1 MQNTNTQC
9 GDLGDDGD
17 SLNAVMLAE
26 RWSQAAAAMARLAA
40 ARDLEDVVAILRQ
53 SARAA
58 ANADGIAIV
67 LREGDACHY
76 LAEDAMEP
84 LWQGQRFPQDT
95 CVSGWAMQNRTS
107 AAIADITLDP
117 RVPQD
122 AYRTTF
128 VKSMAM
134 VPIGDGEPVA
144 ALGAYWASIGHPDAH
159 ELAVLEALAQAAS
172 TALAHGRLVAEMAEL
187 NRDLEA
193 RIEERTKELEAA
205 HQSLMQAQK
214 LELMGQLTGNV
225 AHDFNNLLSPIM
237 TSLDLILQTGSPG
250 QAALAPAQV
259 AMEAV
264 ERARALVQRLLAF
277 ARRRPLAHAVMDIRS
292 LLKGMQSLLEST
304 VGGRIQLHIAA
315 PPGLPHVA
323 GDRQQLEIAI
333 LNLVVNARDAMPDG
347 GVLAISASYPSAPEG
362 HFAKDDGFVRL
373 VVADQGEGMDEA
385 TRTMALEPFFTT
397 KGDGSGTGLGLSM
410 VHGVVQELGGV
421 IGIASEPGAGTQVSL
436 WLPITHDVEAQRPA
450 PRIANVAMEVE
461 GIAVVVDDHN
471 LVRRGT
477 AAMLREEGYKV
488 VEVESAE
495 ACLVRLKEGLRPAL
509 LITDHVMP
517 GMTGLDLVHRVADL
531 YPQVP
536 ILLVSGYDGLDAT
549 PADIVR
555 MTKPFR
561 QHELQAA
568 IARARRQAQMRS
580 GSAPSGVSRAG

>member
-1 MQNTNTQC
+1 M
-9 GDLGDDGD
+9 
-17 SLNAVMLAE
+17 S
-26 RWSQAAAAMARLAA
+26 
-40 ARDLEDVVAILRQ
+40 
-53 SARAA
+53 
-58 ANADGIAIV
+58 
-67 LREGDACHY
+67 
-76 LAEDAMEP
+76 
-84 LWQGQRFPQDT
+84 
-95 CVSGWAMQNRTS
+95 
-107 AAIADITLDP
+107 
-117 RVPQD
+117 RV
-122 AYRTTF
+122 
-128 VKSMAM
+128 
-134 VPIGDGEPVA
+134 
-144 ALGAYWASIGHPDAH
+144 
-159 ELAVLEALAQAAS
+159 
-172 TALAHGRLVAEMAEL
+172 
-187 NRDLEA
+187 
-193 RIEERTKELEAA
+193 
-205 HQSLMQAQK
+205 
-214 LELMGQLTGNV
+214 
-225 AHDFNNLLSPIM
+225 
-237 TSLDLILQTGSPG
+237 TGSNW
-250 QAALAPAQV
+250 
-259 AMEAV
+259 
-264 ERARALVQRLLAF
+264 
-277 ARRRPLAHAVMDIRS
+277 
-292 LLKGMQSLLEST
+292 K
-304 VGGRIQLHIAA
+304 
-315 PPGLPHVA
+315 
-323 GDRQQLEIAI
+323 IAI

-362 HFAKDDGFVRL
+362 HFAKDHGFVRL

-450 PRIANVAMEVE
+450 PRIANAVMEVE
-461 GIAVVVDDHN
+461 GVAVVVDDHN

-488 VEVESAE
+488 VEVASAE
-495 ACLVRLKEGLRPAL
+495 ACLVRLEEGLRPAL

-580 GSAPSGVSRAG
+580 GSAPSGVSRTG

>member
-1 MQNTNTQC
+1 MQDINALRQ
-9 GDLGDDGD
+9 GLEEDGD
-17 SLNAVMLAE
+17 QLDVTLLAE
-26 RWSQAAAAMARLAA
+26 RWSQVAAAMAKLAA
-40 ARDLEDVVAILRQ
+40 ARELSEVVEVLRQ

-58 ANADGIAIV
+58 ANADGIAVV
-67 LREGDACHY
+67 LRDGDQCHY
-76 LAEDAMEP
+76 FAEDAMEP
-84 LWQGQRFPQDT
+84 LWKGKRFPQET
-95 CVSGWAMQNRTS
+95 CVSGWAMQNRKS
-107 AAIADITLDP
+107 AAIVDISLDP

-144 ALGAYWASIGHPDAH
+144 ALGAYWATTGHPDAH
-159 ELAVLEALAQAAS
+159 EIAILEALAQAAT
-172 TALAHGRLVAEMAEL
+172 TALAHGRLVADMAEL
-187 NRDLEA
+187 NRDLEV
-193 RIEERTKELEAA
+193 RIEERTKDLEVA
-205 HQSLMQAQK
+205 HQSVMQAQK

-237 TSLDLILQTGSPG
+237 TSLDLILQAGSSG
-250 QAALAPAQV
+250 QATLGPAQV

-277 ARRRPLAHAVMDIRS
+277 ARRRPLARSVIDIRS

-304 VGGRIQLHIAA
+304 VGGRIQLQMIAA
-315 PPGLPHVA
+315 PNLPNIM

-333 LNLVVNARDAMPDG
+333 LNLVVNARDAMRDG
-347 GVLAISASYPSAPEG
+347 GVLAISASYPSLPVGRSSMGDA
-362 HFAKDDGFVRL
+362 FIRL
-373 VVADQGEGMDEA
+373 AVTDQGEGMDEA

-397 KGDGSGTGLGLSM
+397 KTAGSGTGLGLSM

-421 IGIASEPGAGTQVSL
+421 MGIASEPGAGTEVSL
-436 WLPITHDVEAQRPA
+436 WLPVTDNIVAQRAA
-450 PRIANVAMEVE
+450 PKIESVALEVE
-461 GIAVVVDDHN
+461 GMAIVVDDHN
-471 LVRRGT
+471 LVRKGT

-495 ACLVRLKEGLRPAL
+495 ACLARLEEGLRPEL

-517 GMTGLDLVHRVADL
+517 GMTGLDLAQRVMAL

-536 ILLVSGYDGLDAT
+536 IVLVSGYDGLETT
-549 PADIVR
+549 PANIVR

-561 QHELQAA
+561 QHELQAG
-568 IARARRQAQMRS
+568 IARARRQAQIRK
-580 GSAPSGVSRAG
+580 